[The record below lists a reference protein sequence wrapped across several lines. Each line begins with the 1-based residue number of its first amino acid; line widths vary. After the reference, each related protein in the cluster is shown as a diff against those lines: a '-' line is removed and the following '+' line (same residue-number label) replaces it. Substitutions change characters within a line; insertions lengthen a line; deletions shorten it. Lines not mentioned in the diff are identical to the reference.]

1 MFVDSIY
8 IIPLQKHNVDFSRDE
23 LVERI
28 LHGDIIWRERYIE
41 FIREGRYSLMYDMGR
56 EIHRIL
62 SKTGLDL
69 QYGCEG
75 CYAGYGYGRRNI
87 YTE

>member
-1 MFVDSIY
+1 
-8 IIPLQKHNVDFSRDE
+8 
-23 LVERI
+23 
-28 LHGDIIWRERYIE
+28 
-41 FIREGRYSLMYDMGR
+41 MYDMGR